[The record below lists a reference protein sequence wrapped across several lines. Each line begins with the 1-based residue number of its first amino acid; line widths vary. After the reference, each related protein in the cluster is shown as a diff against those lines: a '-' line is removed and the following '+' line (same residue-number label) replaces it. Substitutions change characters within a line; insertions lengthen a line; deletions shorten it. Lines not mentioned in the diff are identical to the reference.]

1 MSKQFVSDLQERA
14 TVNSIF
20 LVKEKAR
27 QIGKNGK
34 AYISVK
40 LSDRTGDIDSRIW
53 DNVDEFAE
61 RFDVDD
67 FVLVKG
73 FVQSFQGRNQL
84 VVSTIDIAN
93 SSDVELKDYLPV
105 AERPSEEMF
114 QELMTILAEIKNP
127 FIKQLMMNT
136 LKDPSIQPLFLVCP
150 AAKTIHH
157 AYLGGLLEHTL
168 SICNVMRFM
177 ASHYKSLDLDLL
189 LFGAV
194 FHDIGKIW
202 ELSFETS
209 LGYTDVGRLIGHIP
223 LGSELIEKKT
233 AEIPNFPYDLKNK
246 CKHIVLSHHGRLEY
260 GSPKRP
266 KFLEA
271 VVVGMIDELDSRINQ
286 LENFLKAE
294 RASLGEDAKWS
305 KYSRDFD
312 RYFLL
317 D

>member
-14 TVNSIF
+14 VVNSIF

-34 AYISVK
+34 AYISAK
-40 LSDRTGDIDSRIW
+40 LTDRTGDIDARIW

-67 FVLVKG
+67 FVFVKG

-84 VVSTIDIAN
+84 VVNTIDVAN
-93 SSDVELKDYLPV
+93 SSDVHLKDYLPV
-105 AERPSEEMF
+105 AERPSDEMF
-114 QELMTILAEIKNP
+114 QELMTVLAEIKNP

-136 LKDPSIQPLFLVCP
+136 LNDASIKPLFLVCP

-286 LENFLKAE
+286 LESFIKAE

-305 KYSRDFD
+305 KYSRDFE